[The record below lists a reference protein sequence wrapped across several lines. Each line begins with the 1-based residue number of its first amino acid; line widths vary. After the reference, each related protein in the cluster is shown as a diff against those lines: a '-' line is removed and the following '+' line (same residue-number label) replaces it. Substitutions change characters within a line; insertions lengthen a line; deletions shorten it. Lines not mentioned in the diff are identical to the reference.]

1 MLNWGVIG
9 TGRIAYDVA
18 YAINFIAGN
27 KIAAVASRKKENAA
41 SFAKTFGARAC
52 ADYHDLVKDKDIDI
66 IYIAAPNSLHYEI
79 MKLCIENG
87 KHVLCEKPLTLNSM
101 QAEEIKRAAAAAG
114 KFCMEA
120 MWTRFIPSI
129 GKVSELIKAA
139 AIGEIRMIRGSFGTR
154 LTKESRFD
162 LNQGGGAL
170 LDLGVYPLS
179 LTYLFLGMPDE
190 IQGEMAVGKTGV
202 DEQTAISLKYASG
215 ALASLSCSFRAE
227 LDNEFIIFGEK
238 GSIKIGPPFYR
249 TSKIYLSESSGE
261 ARPQSAASVNR
272 NLYKYP
278 FFLRFASFYKENLI
292 SLPGKQPRRLV
303 IPFEGTGYH
312 YQIMEVN
319 NCLRENRTESQQM
332 PLSHSVAV
340 LQIMDEV
347 RKQCGL
353 RYPLE

>member
-1 MLNWGVIG
+1 MLNWGIIG

-41 SFAKTFGARAC
+41 SFAGTFGARTC

-66 IYIAAPNSLHYEI
+66 VYIATPNALHYEI

-87 KHVLCEKPLTLNSM
+87 KHVLCEKPFAVNAK
-101 QAEEIKRAAAAAG
+101 QAEEIKVAAGAAG

-120 MWTRFIPSI
+120 MWTQFIPSI
-129 GKVSELIKAA
+129 RKTCELINAA
-139 AIGEIRMIRGSFGTR
+139 AIGEIRMIRGSFGAK
-154 LTKESRFD
+154 LNKESRFD

-190 IQGEMAVGKTGV
+190 IQGEMIIGKTGV
-202 DEQTAISLKYASG
+202 DEQTIISLKYASG
-215 ALASLSCSFRAE
+215 AMASLSCSFRAE

-238 GSIKIGPPFYR
+238 GSIRIGPPFYR

-261 ARPQSAASVNR
+261 ARAQSAVPVNR

-278 FFLRFASFYKENLI
+278 FFLRFAPLLKENLI
-292 SLPGKQPRRLV
+292 RLPGTQMKKLIV
-303 IPFEGTGYH
+303 PFEGNGYH

-319 NCLRENRTESQQM
+319 ECLREKRIESQRM

-340 LQIMDEV
+340 LKIMDEV
-347 RKQCGL
+347 RRKCGL
-353 RYPLE
+353 QYPHE